1 MARKDVGANLTVV
14 VDITL
19 LREEVGGTDK
29 EDKFED
35 LKKGMKRQE
44 DYLKPIKTCFNQ
56 RHVVL

>member
-1 MARKDVGANLTVV
+1 MGANLTVV